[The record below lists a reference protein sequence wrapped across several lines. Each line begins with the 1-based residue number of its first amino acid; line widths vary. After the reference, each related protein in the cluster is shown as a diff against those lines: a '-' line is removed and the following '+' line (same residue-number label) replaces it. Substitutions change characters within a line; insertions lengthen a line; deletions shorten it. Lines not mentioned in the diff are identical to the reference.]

1 MRRSTLSE
9 FIYNKYDEI
18 FGPLQ
23 QAAEEA
29 DRLFEMANLRQN
41 ETGLPKII
49 WADVDRKGSHSL
61 PCLKVSR
68 SHATRVGDADL
79 VSVSIEDSPKIL
91 QKDKQGALS
100 AADMKAVSECIRL
113 NKEALLGYPSC
124 SGQPLTLLNWQHY
137 RLIRHYR

>member
-1 MRRSTLSE
+1 MSD

-29 DRLFEMANLRQN
+29 DRLFEMANLRQS
-41 ETGLPKII
+41 ETGLPMII
-49 WADVDRKGSHSL
+49 WADVDRKGSHNL
-61 PCLKVSR
+61 PRLKVST

-79 VSVSIEDSPKIL
+79 VSVSIEDKPIIL

-100 AADMKAVSECIRL
+100 SPDMKAVSEYIRL
-113 NKEALLGYPSC
+113 NKEALLGYWN
-124 SGQPLTLLNWQHY
+124 GEIGTLDLHAHLKKIY
-137 RLIRHYR
+137 